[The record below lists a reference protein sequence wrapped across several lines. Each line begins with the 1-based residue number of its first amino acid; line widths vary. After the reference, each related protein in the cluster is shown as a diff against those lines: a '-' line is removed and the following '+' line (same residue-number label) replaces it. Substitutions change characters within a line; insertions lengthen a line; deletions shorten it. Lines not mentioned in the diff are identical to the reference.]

1 MNSTYSCFQSLRG
14 EIFHVVA
21 IVFAILVFLF
31 VVMTDLLP
39 RLAEARDERP
49 RRPTGRVNRPRR
61 RPSQR
66 ADQNV
71 VSVASSRRNFGPS
84 T

>member
-1 MNSTYSCFQSLRG
+1 MNVPGVGHRFVEADTYG
-14 EIFHVVA
+14 E
-21 IVFAILVFLF
+21 L
-31 VVMTDLLP
+31 MTWC
-39 RLAEARDERP
+39 AG
-49 RRPTGRVNRPRR
+49 PTGRANRPRR